1 MDKLISKFIKQLE
14 EAIIIS
20 DSAKINSHNKEI
32 NKVFISGMG
41 GSGIAGK
48 FTEEI
53 MKTNGKVPVFISNSY
68 DIPSWIDK
76 NTLAIVSSYS
86 GNTEETISS
95 FEKLIEKGCKLVV
108 ISSGGKLLQEAL
120 RLNIDHIKLPDN
132 WPAPRA
138 CFGYSFVAQLY
149 IMHKFDFLKIY
160 LSRELS
166 VSIELLIK
174 EQKNIETVAEEI
186 ATRLVNKVPVVY
198 SGNLLS
204 PVAIRFKQ
212 QLNENSKTL
221 AFTNTIPEMNHN
233 ELVGWSK
240 KHEDLAV
247 VIIRSDLYST
257 RINKRIELSKEI
269 MIRYVDTMIEI
280 EAKGFNLLQQML
292 YLVNMVDWISWFV
305 ASKNGIDAME
315 IKNIDYLKS
324 QLAKI

>member
-20 DSAKINSHNKEI
+20 DIAKINFHNKKI

-53 MKTNGKVPVFISNSY
+53 MKINGEVPVLTSNGY

-76 NTLAIVSSYS
+76 NTLTIVSSYS

-95 FEKLIEKGCKLVV
+95 FEKLLEKGCKLVV
-108 ISSGGKLLQEAL
+108 ISSGGRLMEEAL
-120 RLNIDHIKLPDN
+120 RLKIDYIKLPDN

-138 CFGYSFVAQLY
+138 CFGFSFVAQLY
-149 IMHKFDFLKIY
+149 ILYKLELLKID
-160 LSRELS
+160 LSKELS
-166 VSIELLIK
+166 VSIDLLVN
-174 EQKNIETVAEEI
+174 EQKNIESKAKEI
-186 ATRLVNKVPVVY
+186 AVRLGDKIPVVY
-198 SGNLLS
+198 SGNILS
-204 PVAIRFKQ
+204 PVAVRFKQ

-240 KHEDLAV
+240 KYNDLAV
-247 VIIRSDLYST
+247 VIIRSGLYSA

-269 MIRYVDTMIEI
+269 MIKYVDTMIEI
-280 EAKGFNLLQQML
+280 DAEGLKLLPQML
-292 YLVNMVDWISWFV
+292 YLVNMVDWISWYV
-305 ASKNGIDAME
+305 ASNNGIDAME
-315 IKNIDYLKS
+315 IENINYLKT